1 MMLYRHLFF
10 ILLLCSSCYLHGQE
24 FRLTDLNESLNDP
37 LITQN
42 NTCDL
47 NGEISAI
54 LQLTLCEPIRNL
66 SFKGNVIKTEA
77 VNDTLYLV
85 YIPNGTKRITLQHED
100 YYPYVLNFSEN
111 GLVVK
116 GGHFYQAKIDNTK
129 ETREIKAQQPKG
141 SQYLTFKSET
151 PIKSLR
157 VNNTEWPL
165 TDGSASRLVAFGH
178 YNYVAE
184 SFDGKIVEGSVDV
197 KSKLASKVVN
207 ITF

>member
-1 MMLYRHLFF
+1 MLYRHLFV
-10 ILLLCSSCYLHGQE
+10 ILLLCCSCYIHGQE
-24 FRLTDLNESLNDP
+24 FRLIGLNETLNDS
-37 LITQN
+37 LTTAN
-42 NTCDL
+42 NTYDL

-54 LQLTLCEPIRNL
+54 LQLTLCEPLSNL
-66 SFKGNVIKTEA
+66 SFKGNVIKTES
-77 VNDTLYLV
+77 VNDTLYLI

-111 GLVVK
+111 GLAVK
-116 GGHFYQAKIDNTK
+116 GGHSYYAQVDNSK
-129 ETREIKAQQPKG
+129 ETKKSKIQQPKG

-157 VNNTEWPL
+157 VNDTEWTL
-165 TDGSASRLVAFGH
+165 TDGSVSRLVAFGH

>member
-1 MMLYRHLFF
+1 MLYRHLFL
-10 ILLLCSSCYLHGQE
+10 ILLLCSSCYIHGQE
-24 FRLTDLNESLNDP
+24 FRLIDLNETFNDP
-37 LITQN
+37 LTTVN
-42 NTCDL
+42 NTYDL

-54 LQLTLCEPIRNL
+54 LHLSLSEPLKNL
-66 SFKGNVIKTEA
+66 SFKGNVIKTEF

-85 YIPNGTKRITLQHED
+85 YIPNGTKRITLQHDD
-100 YYPYVLNFSEN
+100 YYPFVLNFSEN
-111 GLVVK
+111 GVAIK
-116 GGHFYQAKIDNTK
+116 GGHSYHANIDNFNETK
-129 ETREIKAQQPKG
+129 ESKIQQPKG

-157 VNNTEWPL
+157 VNDTEWTL
-165 TDGSASRLVAFGH
+165 TDGSVSRLVAFGH

>member
-37 LITQN
+37 LIAVN
-42 NTCDL
+42 NTYDL
-47 NGEISAI
+47 NGDISAI
-54 LQLTLCEPIRNL
+54 LQLTLCEPLRNL

-100 YYPYVLNFSEN
+100 YYPYVLNFPEN
-111 GLVVK
+111 GLAVK
-116 GGHFYQAKIDNTK
+116 GGHLYLAKIDNAK
-129 ETREIKAQQPKG
+129 EAKEIKKQQSKG
-141 SQYLTFKSET
+141 SQYLTFKSDT

-157 VNNTEWPL
+157 VNDTEWAL

-184 SFDGKIVEGSVDV
+184 SVDGRIVKGSVDV
-197 KSKLASKVVN
+197 KSKLASKVVK

>member
-37 LITQN
+37 LIAVN
-42 NTCDL
+42 NTYDL
-47 NGEISAI
+47 NGDISAI
-54 LQLTLCEPIRNL
+54 LQLTLCEPLRNL

-100 YYPYVLNFSEN
+100 YYPYVLNFPEN
-111 GLVVK
+111 GLTVK
-116 GGHFYQAKIDNTK
+116 GGHSYQAKVDNSR
-129 ETREIKAQQPKG
+129 ETQVVKTQQPKG

-178 YNYVAE
+178 YEYIAE
-184 SFDGKIVEGSVDV
+184 SIDGKIVEGSVDV
-197 KSKLASKVVN
+197 KSKLASKVVK